1 VPSSESAIR
10 AWINTNQALTG
21 EGNPLSRGA
30 YLAGKQPRSPA
41 DGAYA
46 LLTRA
51 NAGSGR
57 QVVAE
62 DSNPSLS
69 RITALV
75 YAGTIESAEAAAVAL
90 SEAWHG
96 LTGVPE
102 PCGDTGV
109 TILVAANHIDP
120 AFVPTPAT
128 GGEQYCFLVS
138 AEFMLLNPPGSPPD

>member
-1 VPSSESAIR
+1 VPSSETAIR
-10 AWINTNQALTG
+10 SWINSKTATLTG

-41 DGAYA
+41 DGPYA

-51 NAGSGR
+51 NAGTGR
-57 QVVAE
+57 GVVAE

-69 RITALV
+69 RINALV

-90 SEAWHG
+90 SLAFQG
-96 LTGVPE
+96 LTGAPE

-109 TILVAANHIDP
+109 TVMVAANHMDP
-120 AFVPTPAT
+120 AYVPQPST

-138 AEFMLLNPPGSPPD
+138 AEFMLRT